1 MSETKIFPKGI
12 TFFAPRENAP
22 TWVKGSV
29 IVNAN
34 EFFAWMQANKD
45 LLVESEK
52 YGKQFKFI
60 VTDKGMQVDTW
71 KPTTG
76 HKDFQPKAETPKG
89 QTPDFDSVPF

>member
-1 MSETKIFPKGI
+1 MAEAKIFPKGI

-45 LLVESEK
+45 LLKESEK

-71 KPTTG
+71 KPTQQAKQET
-76 HKDFQPKAETPKG
+76 KTPKTNNS
-89 QTPDFDSVPF
+89 QVVDDDLPF